1 MTKNQLSIPLQT
13 MDQFRFFCLGGGN
26 EVGRSSHIIQFKG
39 KTVMLD
45 AGVHPAF
52 QGMAS
57 LPFYDEFDLGTVDVL
72 LISHFHLD
80 HAASLPYVMQKTNFK
95 GRVFMTHPTK
105 AIYRWLLNDFVRVT
119 AIDDDSN
126 QLYSDKDLKDS
137 FDRIETIDFHS
148 TIEIDGIR
156 FTAYQAGHVLGA
168 AMFFIEIAGIKV
180 LFTGDFS
187 REEDRHLSVAEV
199 PPVRPDVLITESTF
213 GTATHEPR
221 EEKEKK
227 LTTMIHSTLANGG
240 RVLMPV
246 FALGRAQELLL
257 ILDEYWSQHQDLENI
272 KVYYASD
279 LARKCLA
286 VYQTYINMMNENI
299 RKKFRDTNKNP
310 FQFQYIK
317 NIKNLSKFD
326 DFQPSVVVASPGM
339 LQNGVSRALL
349 EKWAPDPRN
358 TLIMTEILLEPT
370 EIPSQQN
377 PDVLIPRRMTV
388 EEISFAAHVDY
399 EQNSKFIEL
408 VNPKTIVLVHGES
421 NPMGRLKSAL
431 LSKYSK
437 YKNTPDEV
445 KVYNPRNCE
454 DLLVEFKG
462 IKIAKAMGTITEDV
476 NKVLKQDVKS
486 AKSEINGVLVQKNF
500 DLSLLKIQDLRE
512 YTGLTTTMI
521 KQRQTLRSHA
531 TSSLVHYHLLQM
543 FGYLDIL
550 IDDAEEYEVKIMD
563 SVLLNM
569 DKRGIV
575 TVEWGSGVINDT
587 IADSVIAIV
596 LTAESSPLSVKLT
609 SKSCNHSHSRTS
621 EEKQEIREPEKTA
634 SPANNHEP
642 GKVSELNEPNEP
654 NKPNESPAISIKEEK
669 NHVEEAVP
677 DLASPSSPKPDASE
691 DKVKLMVEIQEKYS
705 SASRVQN
712 LRTLLRSHF
721 GDALKFE
728 IDEGEEDWKVVIGK
742 MEATIKLTD
751 WTVESTSNVLKN
763 RIQSIVR
770 RGMTL
775 VAPFSQPRKL

>member
-1 MTKNQLSIPLQT
+1 

-57 LPFYDEFDLGTVDVL
+57 LPFYDEFDLSTVDVL

-358 TLIMTEILLEPT
+358 TLIMTGYSVEGTMAKEIVLEPT

-476 NKVLKQDVKS
+476 NKVLKQDVKN

-563 SVLLNM
+563 SVLVNM

-587 IADSVIAIV
+587 IADSVIAII
-596 LTAESSPLSVKLT
+596 LTAESSPLSVKLS
-609 SKSCNHSHSRTS
+609 SKSCNHSHSETS
-621 EEKQEIREPEKTA
+621 KIEQETREPEKTA
-634 SPANNHEP
+634 ISAKNNES
-642 GKVSELNEPNEP
+642 SELSEPKEP
-654 NKPNESPAISIKEEK
+654 SGPSESPAINIKEEK
-669 NHVEEAVP
+669 DHVEEAVP
-677 DLASPSSPKPDASE
+677 EPTSFPSPKIDTLE
-691 DKVKLMVEIQEKYS
+691 DKAKLMVEIQENYS
-705 SASRVQN
+705 STSRVHN

-728 IDEGEEDWKVVIGK
+728 LDEKGGDWKVVIGK
-742 MEATIKLTD
+742 MEATIKLAD

-763 RIQSIVR
+763 RIQSIVK